1 VNSISPNSTRSP
13 RPSLAGLRVLAVV
26 AAAAAICATVA
37 GCASD
42 THMASNPPSWT
53 AAGNNGGKADRYA
66 IARPVVTD
74 SAVEVASG
82 ATPTNRA
89 Q

>member
-1 VNSISPNSTRSP
+1 MNAISPNSTRTP
-13 RPSLAGLRVLAVV
+13 RASFPGLRVLAVM
-26 AAAAAICATVA
+26 ASIALCASVA

-42 THMASNPPSWT
+42 THMASNTWT

-66 IARPVVTD
+66 IARAAVTD
-74 SAVEVASG
+74 SAIEVAS
-82 ATPTNRA
+82 APAPASRA

>member
-1 VNSISPNSTRSP
+1 MNAISPNSTRTP
-13 RPSLAGLRVLAVV
+13 RASFPGLRVLAVM
-26 AAAAAICATVA
+26 ASIALCASVA

-42 THMASNPPSWT
+42 THMASNTPSWT

-66 IARPVVTD
+66 IARAAVTD
-74 SAVEVASG
+74 SAIEVAS
-82 ATPTNRA
+82 APAPASRA